1 MPFIDLTAK
10 TKEIAELK
18 EIFFQTHWKKDLDY
32 VIIKNMNSNNFR
44 NVLNNIRKIIR
55 NIPVKAK
62 IIFVAIII
70 LALICWGIIIAIKES
85 QKQKYVEYDGENL
98 KESKYP
104 GYKELI
110 DKIKEEHPN
119 WTFTL
124 FYTKLDWE
132 EVISN
137 EGHKDNVKYPLNLIP
152 DSSEYPDDWECE
164 IDKGK
169 TFDNGTWL
177 CASDKAIKY
186 QMDPRNILNDD
197 NIFQFAELKYV
208 EGAQTKEGLNS
219 ITEGSFLEGDSIS
232 EALIQAGKNA
242 NVDPYFIASRL
253 IQEQGRDGTTLSRGC
268 EYNDTVIYN
277 PFNINARGNS
287 QEEIIQNAS
296 QYAYEQG
303 WDTLE
308 KALIGGVEFIKEG
321 YINVG
326 QNTLYLQKF
335 DIVDQD
341 GELYVN
347 QYMQNLL
354 APQSEARNMREIY
367 ETSNTVDSAINFI
380 IPLYENMPEEVSEK

>member
-1 MPFIDLTAK
+1 
-10 TKEIAELK
+10 
-18 EIFFQTHWKKDLDY
+18 
-32 VIIKNMNSNNFR
+32 MNSNNFR

-85 QKQKYVEYDGENL
+85 QKQKYVEYDEENL

-110 DKIKEEHPN
+110 DKLKEEHPN

-268 EYNDTVIYN
+268 EYNDTVVYN

-367 ETSNTVDSAINFI
+367 ETSNTVDSAMNFI
-380 IPLYENMPEEVSEK
+380 IPLYENMPEEVSER

>member
-1 MPFIDLTAK
+1 
-10 TKEIAELK
+10 
-18 EIFFQTHWKKDLDY
+18 
-32 VIIKNMNSNNFR
+32 MNSNNFR

-110 DKIKEEHPN
+110 DKLKEEHPN

-268 EYNDTVIYN
+268 EYNDTVVYN

-367 ETSNTVDSAINFI
+367 ETSNTVDSAMNFI
-380 IPLYENMPEEVSEK
+380 IPLFENMPEEVSER